1 MYHTWVFLALENQP
15 TQEKP
20 QTVKSITVVLKQ
32 LSVSTNC
39 LTSVLKCWHR
49 KSFTCRSSWS
59 RNLLWAIFSPLKVT
73 SQRYRSQKEGG
84 LLRSKTKYFCWQMVF
99 ENNVKKQGAQPVLMF
114 LREKDKLSVLWPSWG
129 VEDTDFISSDKL
141 HSFREPSRL
150 RQHERLALPLQSGL
164 RAHWDRNS
172 PEVEMPNSLP
182 VLPTHSLLKPVLKG
196 SNVPLPE
203 VPPKYWVILGSP
215 QSRSEQL
222 TPVHT
227 AVEQA
232 GPQP

>member
-1 MYHTWVFLALENQP
+1 MCFGIVGVWRIQTLSALSNCIASENP
-15 TQEKP
+15 PDYGSMKGLP
-20 QTVKSITVVLKQ
+20 
-32 LSVSTNC
+32 C
-39 LTSVLKCWHR
+39 L
-49 KSFTCRSSWS
+49 
-59 RNLLWAIFSPLKVT
+59 
-73 SQRYRSQKEGG
+73 
-84 LLRSKTKYFCWQMVF
+84 
-99 ENNVKKQGAQPVLMF
+99 
-114 LREKDKLSVLWPSWG
+114 
-129 VEDTDFISSDKL
+129 
-141 HSFREPSRL
+141 FRVGP
-150 RQHERLALPLQSGL
+150 

-172 PEVEMPNSLP
+172 PKVEMPNSIP

-227 AVEQA
+227 AVGQT